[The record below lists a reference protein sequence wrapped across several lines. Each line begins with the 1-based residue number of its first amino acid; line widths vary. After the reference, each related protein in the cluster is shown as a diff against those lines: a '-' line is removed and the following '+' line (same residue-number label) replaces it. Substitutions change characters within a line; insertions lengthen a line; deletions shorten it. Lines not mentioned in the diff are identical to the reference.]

1 MPKRI
6 RSQHKATNRKGILRT
21 NNFLQIQ
28 LCFGQLSFK
37 PFLFLLQILNLE
49 IKLAEFS
56 SIVVKFLIG
65 FDKRFVLLF
74 RLLIFNLL
82 GGDRGVEVGY
92 TPFEF
97 VGMGLLAGERLEAFL
112 LGLELGHTIFPERFD

>member
-1 MPKRI
+1 VPKRI

>member
-56 SIVVKFLIG
+56 SIVVKLLIG